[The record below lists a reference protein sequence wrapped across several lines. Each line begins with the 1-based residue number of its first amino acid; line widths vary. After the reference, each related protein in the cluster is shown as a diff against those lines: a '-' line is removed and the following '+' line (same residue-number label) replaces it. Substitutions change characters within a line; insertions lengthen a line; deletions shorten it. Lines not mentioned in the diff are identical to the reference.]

1 MNRTGWMSLSLLMLS
16 ALALTG
22 CPSNPFAK
30 YTVRLYNA
38 AVAEVSSVRYIEL
51 GEGQVSDEPNV
62 LTEAIGEGEIFSI
75 RDLDAGTYQFQVS
88 FSQGN
93 QVVDVLLFELNV
105 NQDRTISFVFD
116 TLAADYVALIDPFLN
131 KGLEVDPEAP
141 LYLAE

>member
-1 MNRTGWMSLSLLMLS
+1 MKRTGWMSLSLLMFS

-22 CPSNPFAK
+22 CPSNPFAD

-38 AVAEVSSVRYIEL
+38 AVAEVSSVRYIKV
-51 GEGQVSDEPNV
+51 GDGQVSDEPNV
-62 LTEAIGEGEIFSI
+62 LTEPIGEGEIFSI
-75 RDLDAGTYQFQVS
+75 RELPAGNYQFQVS

-116 TLAADYVALIDPFLN
+116 ALAADYVALIDPFLN